1 MLSSRLHRIR
11 AVLFLLVALGSAAL
25 VLVLW
30 GFGVM
35 DPLERQ
41 SIDAR
46 FSIRGDRT
54 PPPDVVFVA
63 IDDVTTDDL
72 GKVVFPYPRRLHAG
86 VIRRIAAGHPRAIAI
101 DIQFTEQT
109 NGVDDEA
116 ILTAVDEARASHI
129 VLATTE
135 TLPNGR
141 TRIFGG
147 HGGGQRM
154 PEDVGALP
162 ASGLF
167 PSDSAGVIRKV
178 QYEVNG
184 LKTLAVVTVE
194 RATGKPVKKGPFGSG
209 GAWIDYAGPGGTF
222 TRYSYSRVLP
232 TALFRKYSNK
242 DSVPPR
248 VPSSAFAG
256 KIVVLGPAAPSLQDI
271 HQTPVDQLMP
281 GGEIQANAI
290 ATVLRG
296 LPLRSVSS
304 ALTVFL
310 TLLLALLVPAVS
322 MGNKVWISM
331 TSAALAAVG
340 FAVAAQLSFDH
351 GWILS
356 LVYPLAALALSTMG
370 TLGVHIVLTAFERE
384 TVRNVFSR
392 YVPEAV
398 VKDVLRRTDSDL
410 RLRSEEVYGTVMFT
424 DLRGFTSA
432 SEHLPAPQVIE
443 MINQH
448 LEEIVGAVLAE
459 GGTLVSYTGDG
470 IMAVFGAPIEQ
481 ADHAERAFAAAEAM
495 LERCLP
501 RWNEWLVE
509 QGLHGGIDMGIGL
522 NSGPFMSGNI
532 GSAQRLAYTVI
543 GDTINTA
550 SRIETLTK
558 ETPYQL
564 HVAESTYLLLSDEAK
579 AKLNYIDELAI
590 RGRTTKLKLWGM
602 GLSLGQPEP
611 KAGAVAV
618 ESAGDS

>member
-1 MLSSRLHRIR
+1 M
-11 AVLFLLVALGSAAL
+11 LFLLVALGSAAL
-25 VLVLW
+25 ILVLW

-46 FSIRGDRT
+46 FSIRGDRA
-54 PPPDVVFVA
+54 PPADVVFVA

-86 VIRRIAAGHPRAIAI
+86 VIRRIAAGHPRAIAV

-109 NGVDDEA
+109 TGFDDDA
-116 ILTAVDEARASHI
+116 IVNAVADAHASHV

-135 TLPNGR
+135 TLPNGE

-147 HGGGQRM
+147 NDALK
-154 PEDVGALP
+154 EIGASP

-194 RATGKPVKKGPFGSG
+194 RASGRPVKKSPFGSG
-209 GAWIDYAGPGGTF
+209 GAWIDYAGPGGSF
-222 TRYSYSRVLP
+222 KRYSYSRVLP
-232 TALFRKYSNK
+232 AALFRKYTRK

-256 KIVVLGPAAPSLQDI
+256 KIVVIGPAAPSLQDI

-296 LPLRSVSS
+296 LPLRSIPG

-310 TLLLALLVPAVS
+310 ILLLALLVPAVS

-356 LVYPLAALALSTMG
+356 LVYPLAALALSTTG

-398 VKDVLRRTDSDL
+398 VKDVLKRTDSDL
-410 RLRSEEVYGTVMFT
+410 RLRSEEVFGTVMFT

-443 MINQH
+443 MINEH
-448 LEEIVGAVLAE
+448 LEQIVSAVLAH

-481 ADHAERAFAAAEAM
+481 ADHAERSFGAAAQM
-495 LERCLP
+495 LEVCLP
-501 RWNEWLVE
+501 TWNAWLRE
-509 QGLHGGIDMGIGL
+509 HGLHGGFEMGIGL

-532 GSAQRLAYTVI
+532 GSEQRLAYTVI
-543 GDTINTA
+543 GDTINTC
-550 SRIETLTK
+550 SRLEALTK
-558 ETPYQL
+558 ETPFMA
-564 HVAESTYLLLSDEAK
+564 HVAESTYELLGDEAK
-579 AKLNYIDELAI
+579 AKLTYVDEVEI
-590 RGRTTKLKLWGM
+590 RGRTTKMKLWGF
-602 GLSLGQPEP
+602 GLSPTPP
-611 KAGAVAV
+611 KPAVAV
-618 ESAGDS
+618 EGAGDP

>member
-1 MLSSRLHRIR
+1 MRSSRLHRIR
-11 AVLFLLVALGSAAL
+11 AVLFLLVALGSAGL
-25 VLVLW
+25 ILVLW

-46 FSIRGDRT
+46 FSIRGDRA
-54 PPPDVVFVA
+54 PPADVVFVA

-86 VIRRIAAGHPRAIAI
+86 VIRRIAAGHPRAIAV

-109 NGVDDEA
+109 TGFDDDA
-116 ILTAVDEARASHI
+116 IVNAVADAHASHV

-135 TLPNGR
+135 TLPNGE

-147 HGGGQRM
+147 NDTLK
-154 PEDVGALP
+154 EIGASP

-194 RATGKPVKKGPFGSG
+194 RATGRPVKKGPFGSG
-209 GAWIDYAGPGGTF
+209 GAWIDYAGPGGSF

-232 TALFRKYSNK
+232 AALFRKYTRK

-248 VPSSAFAG
+248 VPSSSFAG
-256 KIVVLGPAAPSLQDI
+256 KIVVIGPAAPSLQDI

-296 LPLRSVSS
+296 LPLRSIPG

-310 TLLLALLVPAVS
+310 ILLLALLVPAVS

-331 TSAALAAVG
+331 SSAALAAVG
-340 FAVAAQLSFDH
+340 FAVAAQLSFNH

-356 LVYPLAALALSTMG
+356 LVYPLAALALSTTG

-398 VKDVLRRTDSDL
+398 VKDVLKRTDSDL
-410 RLRSEEVYGTVMFT
+410 RLRSEEVFGTVMFT

-443 MINQH
+443 MINEH
-448 LEEIVGAVLAE
+448 LEQIVGAVLAH

-481 ADHAERAFAAAEAM
+481 ADHAERSFGAAAQM
-495 LERCLP
+495 LEVCLP
-501 RWNEWLVE
+501 TWNAWLQE
-509 QGLHGGIDMGIGL
+509 HGLHGGFEMGIGL

-532 GSAQRLAYTVI
+532 GSEQRLAYTVI
-543 GDTINTA
+543 GDTINTC
-550 SRIETLTK
+550 SRLEALTK
-558 ETPYQL
+558 ETPFMA
-564 HVAESTYLLLSDEAK
+564 HVAESTYELLGDEAK
-579 AKLNYIDELAI
+579 AKLTYVDEVAI
-590 RGRTTKLKLWGM
+590 RGRTTKMKLWGF
-602 GLSLGQPEP
+602 GLSPTPP
-611 KAGAVAV
+611 KPAVAV
-618 ESAGDS
+618 ERAGDP

>member
-1 MLSSRLHRIR
+1 MQSSRLHRIR

-25 VLVLW
+25 ILVLW

-54 PPPDVVFVA
+54 PPSDVVFVA
-63 IDDVTTDDL
+63 IDDVTTDEISK
-72 GKVVFPYPRRLHAG
+72 GAIFPAVPRRLQAG
-86 VIRRIAAGHPRAIAI
+86 VIRRVAAGHPRAIAV
-101 DIQFTEQT
+101 DIQFTEET
-109 NGVDDEA
+109 NSVDDGA
-116 ILTAVDEARASHI
+116 LLDAVANARASHV

-135 TLPNGR
+135 TLPNGA

-147 HGGGQRM
+147 N
-154 PEDVGALP
+154 ETLKEIGASP

-178 QYEVNG
+178 KYEVNG

-194 RATGKPVKKGPFGSG
+194 QATGRPLKQGPFGSG
-209 GAWIDYAGPGGTF
+209 GAWIDYAGPGGSF

-232 TALFRKYSNK
+232 VTLFRKYTQK

-256 KIVVLGPAAPSLQDI
+256 KIVVIGPAAPSLHDV
-271 HQTPVDQLMP
+271 HQTPVDNLMP

-296 LPLRSVSS
+296 LPLRSIPG
-304 ALTVFL
+304 ALAVFL
-310 TLLLALLVPAVS
+310 IILLALLVPAVS

-356 LVYPLAALALSTMG
+356 FVYPLAALALSTTG

-384 TVRNVFSR
+384 TVRGVFSR

-398 VKDVLRRTDSDL
+398 VKDVLKRTDSDL

-448 LEEIVGAVLAE
+448 LEEIVGAVLEE

-501 RWNEWLVE
+501 RWNQWLVE

-564 HVAESTYLLLSDEAK
+564 HVAESTYLLLSDEPK

-602 GLSLGQPEP
+602 GLSFVQPEP

-618 ESAGDS
+618 ERAGDS